1 MQDDPFSRA
10 VERVEQAEQ
19 EEQRT
24 KRRRRRKQ
32 LDHAS
37 RKGFRI
43 HVAVYVAT
51 NLLLVMIWAS
61 TAIFGGAFIYPW
73 FIYPLL
79 GWGIGLAAHY
89 AAVRDHLKPN
99 GGD

>member
-1 MQDDPFSRA
+1 MHDDPFARA

-19 EEQRT
+19 SEQQS
-24 KRRRRRKQ
+24 KRRRRREQ
-32 LDHAS
+32 LERGS

-43 HVAVYVAT
+43 HASVYVAT

-61 TAIFGGAFIYPW
+61 TAIFGGAFIFPW

-89 AAVRDHLKPN
+89 AAVSDHLRKHN
-99 GGD
+99 D